1 MKRRVSRWCVTLG
14 VAALMSGAGAT
25 AASAYGLT
33 SGGEGEPG
41 PGICVPPG
49 TYVSDA
55 AKNDGPALL
64 GMDIP
69 PGQVVRAV
77 CAPGRQPI

>member
-1 MKRRVSRWCVTLG
+1 MKRRVSRLCVTLG

-33 SGGEGEPG
+33 SGGEGVPG

-49 TYVSDA
+49 TYVSVA
-55 AKNDGPALL
+55 AKEPGPARLR
-64 GMDIP
+64 DVP
-69 PGQVVRAV
+69 PGQVVSAV
-77 CAPGRQPI
+77 CAPGRPI